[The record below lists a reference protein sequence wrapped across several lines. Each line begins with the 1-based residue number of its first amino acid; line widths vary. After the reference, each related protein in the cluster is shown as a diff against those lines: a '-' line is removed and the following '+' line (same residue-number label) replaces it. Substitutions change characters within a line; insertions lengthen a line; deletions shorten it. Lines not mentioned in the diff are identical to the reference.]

1 MTQVHPAPST
11 MQRDEDDDD
20 DGDDAYGTDRLA
32 QRVANYETDENHTML
47 TRDHEDHTFS
57 GIMFTVECL
66 DRAIQNVV
74 LRAVHVRG
82 ELGHMTVWVHRGRWH
97 ESGRVRESPEKWA
110 CVFDDAVEPSPR
122 QVVPLALQ
130 TPVALEPGDLVS
142 LYVHSA
148 IQSDT
153 GLVYDNARG
162 GAACEDTYL
171 RVGAGCAHLS
181 PVPFAGY
188 HPWGAWRNR
197 RSFVGRLG
205 YGVKHL
211 LWQPEKDI
219 HRAFPA
225 SFHSMVLTLL
235 MARNRNDNYLA
246 DLPEDILFYILH
258 MCHSKWAPPLPKPT
272 MLTALADA
280 KSTQLVKK
288 KATSFVRSVR
298 KSIAGLF
305 RRKSTT
311 APAPAAD

>member
-1 MTQVHPAPST
+1 MGISHPFPAQVDGLWDSYVAAACAARAEARRTFVRRLEDGASSSEEEEEEETFAPTSYW
-11 MQRDEDDDD
+11 ECF
-20 DGDDAYGTDRLA
+20 DG
-32 QRVANYETDENHTML
+32 
-47 TRDHEDHTFS
+47 
-57 GIMFTVECL
+57 
-66 DRAIQNVV
+66 
-74 LRAVHVRG
+74 
-82 ELGHMTVWVHRGRWH
+82 
-97 ESGRVRESPEKWA
+97 
-110 CVFDDAVEPSPR
+110 
-122 QVVPLALQ
+122 
-130 TPVALEPGDLVS
+130 
-142 LYVHSA
+142 
-148 IQSDT
+148 DT

-311 APAPAAD
+311 VPAPAAD